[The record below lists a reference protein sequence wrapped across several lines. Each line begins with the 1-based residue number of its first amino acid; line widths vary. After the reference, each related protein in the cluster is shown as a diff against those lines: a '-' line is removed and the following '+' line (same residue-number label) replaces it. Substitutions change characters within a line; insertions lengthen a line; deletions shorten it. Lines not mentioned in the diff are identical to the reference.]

1 MTITNSE
8 DITEYS
14 RIKKLS
20 EFDLDFLGLQ
30 EEFKGL
36 IMLAASIAGT
46 KFSNLNL
53 IDNYFQWTVASN
65 RYQNGV
71 MSREDSV
78 CDLTIK
84 KDEPL
89 EIQRLDQDVRFQD
102 KSYVNCQNG
111 LKYYLGIPLH
121 LDSGENIGALCVFDK
136 EDKSVSKVVIEQLK
150 IIAVEIV
157 NKLEM
162 KKNIKN
168 LKAALT
174 QAEKDKN
181 RLAHDVRSPISGISR
196 LCEVLEDE
204 EISNKEFKSY
214 LEMISDAG
222 KGILELTQNILNT
235 NHSKNLIS
243 GQTFNVAELGKRLGE
258 LYTLPAKT
266 KNLELIINFKLQEET
281 RFSGAKLLSA
291 IGNLISNAIKF
302 TPSGGWVKV
311 GLDIVNSGDEKKLVV
326 LIADNGV
333 GITNSVS
340 DGNAQVWE
348 SKMGNNDEL
357 GFGLGLQ
364 LVREV
369 VENRNGQLIID
380 SNMQEGT
387 AVTLEIPIE

>member
-20 EFDLDFLGLQ
+20 EFDLDFLSLQ

-53 IDNYFQWTVASN
+53 VDNYFQWTVASN
-65 RYQNGV
+65 SYENGV
-71 MSREDSV
+71 VPREESA
-78 CDLTIK
+78 CDLAIK
-84 KDEPL
+84 RDEPL
-89 EIQRLDQDVRFQD
+89 EIPRLDRDVRFSE
-102 KSYVNCQNG
+102 KG
-111 LKYYLGIPLH
+111 LKYYLGIPLQ
-121 LDSGENIGALCVFDK
+121 LNSGENIGALCVFDK
-136 EDKSVSKVVIEQLK
+136 EEKTLSKVVIEQLK

-157 NKLEM
+157 DKLEM
-162 KKNIKN
+162 KKNVKN
-168 LKAALT
+168 LKAALME
-174 QAEKDKN
+174 AEKDKN
-181 RLAHDVRSPISGISR
+181 RLAHDVRSPIGGISR
-196 LCEVLEDE
+196 LCEVLEEE
-204 EISNKEFKSY
+204 EISSKEFKSY

-235 NHSKNLIS
+235 NHSKNLTS
-243 GQTFNVAELGKRLGE
+243 GQTFNTAELGKRLGE

-266 KNLELIINFKLQEET
+266 KNLELIINFELHQET

-311 GLDIVNSGDEKKLVV
+311 RLDIVNSGDEKKLVV
-326 LIADNGV
+326 LISDNGV

-348 SKMGNNDEL
+348 SKMGNNSEK

-369 VENRNGQLIID
+369 IEHRNGQLIID
-380 SNMQEGT
+380 SNTQEGT
-387 AVTLEIPIE
+387 TITLKIPIG